1 MAKYLDQ
8 TGLAYFW
15 GKIKG
20 WVNSSQH
27 PINSLY
33 LTMGTEDPA
42 KLFGGTWK
50 KITSGMLNASASGAG
65 KTGGSSTAT
74 LTADNLPA
82 HTHSYTKAT
91 SVANHAVTA
100 NEMPNHQHS
109 NNARINWFDEL
120 GHGLLGNGWAANSNI
135 RVDAGSNLTGSNG
148 GNAGHSHGL
157 NTGSASTGSAGSG
170 SAFSIM
176 PPYINVYVWQRTA

>member
-1 MAKYLDQ
+1 MKYLDKN
-8 TGLAYFW
+8 GVSYLYN
-15 GKIKG
+15 KLKG

-100 NEMPNHQHS
+100 NEMPSHGHD
-109 NNARINWFDEL
+109 NNARINWFSEL
-120 GHGLLGNGWAANSNI
+120 GYGLMGNGWASSTNI
-135 RVDAGSNLTGSNG
+135 RVDAGSNRTGSTG

-157 NTGSASTGSAGSG
+157 NTGSASTGSTGSG

>member
-1 MAKYLDQ
+1 MTKYLDQ

-15 GKIKG
+15 GKVKG

-33 LTMGTEDPA
+33 LTIGTEDPEE
-42 KLFGGTWK
+42 LFGGTWK
-50 KITSGMLNASASGAG
+50 KITSGMLNASTSKAG

-91 SVANHAVTA
+91 GVANHAVTA
-100 NEMPNHQHS
+100 NEMPSHAHD
-109 NNARINWFDEL
+109 NNARINWYEEQ
-120 GHGLLGNGWAANSNI
+120 GQGLLGNGFTPNTNI
-135 RVDAGSNLTGSNG
+135 RVDAGIKQTGRSG
-148 GNAGHSHGL
+148 GNASHSHGL
-157 NTGSASTGSAGSG
+157 NTDSASTGSTGNG